1 MNKGRYRLVYSDEHG
16 SYVPVPEETS
26 ARSKG
31 QGARA
36 LRRLVAA
43 MAAALPGL
51 AIANPTGHQ
60 VMQGQVG
67 IQQQGSTLNI
77 TASDKAIIHWKQ
89 FSIQPGETTRF
100 IQPSST
106 ATVLN
111 RVVGQDP
118 SQILGNLIANGRVF
132 LINPNGVLFGAG
144 AKVDTAGLVA
154 STLNIKNEDFN
165 AGRLK
170 FEAEGAAGRIRNEGS
185 LKTTGGPLL
194 LIATDVENTGLI
206 TAENGDIVLAAGKS
220 VEIADPHQP
229 ALRVR
234 IEAGGEA
241 INLGQLIAKGGNAG
255 MFGAALTQAGKIS
268 ATGAQRTADGRI
280 VLRGT
285 KSVTLTAQSETSA
298 QTADGNGGAIEISAP
313 EVKIEAK
320 AVVDASGLQ
329 GGRIDV
335 NAGQHATV
343 EGTLRATGRLAAP
356 TPAAPAPAPADL
368 ELPVTASGPAPAPVA
383 PAVTD
388 PGKGGH
394 IQVTADTVAIAGSA
408 TLDASGDT
416 GGGSVLVGGDW
427 QGANP
432 LVHNAQVSWVGSG
445 AHLLA
450 DALLDGDGGKV
461 VVWADQASAFH
472 GNIWAR
478 GGRDGGNGGQ
488 VEVSGKVALL
498 YRGRTDTSAARG
510 RNGSLLLDPLS
521 IVIQGGSGDGAN
533 DGSLSYNGGTA
544 GTITAE
550 SLGPTVVY
558 ESELEE
564 QSKTTDIILR
574 AQRSVTVGNAQFN
587 YTASGNASGETAGQ
601 LTLAAGSSL
610 LIETRNLGAGEGG
623 VSAGID
629 LVTGGWHGAGL
640 RIVTQGSGSITLQTG
655 YNNGVQVGD
664 QRADIVLPVL
674 QTASGGILARA
685 GSSSLIDLRGTY
697 RSDGAISMQAG
708 TVSGAAAFN
717 AAGGTQITGDYL
729 LGSGT
734 VSFDGGNA
742 SISGLFTLNGNLG
755 GASALSVGGLLWQGG
770 QMLTG
775 GQVTLNGAGQVDGS
789 NAYRYL
795 GRRLDVAGQ
804 LDLSNSNGY
813 ELIVLNGGELHL
825 NAGGALSSTTADGII
840 RLTAGSGGSAL
851 LSGDAGSRIEVA
863 AGRSLYL
870 RTDGA
875 AGSAIAGQFDTAG
888 DGALSVDGGR
898 LSTAADTAFT
908 GTGTLRLFSGGTL
921 SGSHRLTLGNRFE
934 WKGGALDG
942 SGIAVLSG
950 TGVVDNSASYHYLA
964 RTLQVDGTLTL
975 GNSSGYLLYIN
986 DGGRLHLGATG
997 TLSTD
1002 GSTAYIYMNA
1012 GANGVARLSGDTG
1025 ARVVIG
1031 DGAQLYLRTDNT
1043 GSNRL
1048 SGTLNIGGAGML
1060 TLDSG
1065 SVSVTDTA
1073 LLTGSGTV
1081 RLSNGGDIG
1090 GAGTLTIASNLD
1102 WRGGSM
1108 SNAAGTTVLAG
1119 VTTIDNTSGYKYLGR
1134 QVVLT
1139 GSMTLGNSSGYYL
1152 QIHNGGRLHLAG
1164 GSRLATSTD
1173 SGMIYLAGGTSGAA
1187 LSADAGSA
1195 ITAAAG
1201 TVLTLQSDGNPLN
1214 TLAGRFTFDGAGEVR
1229 MPSGL
1234 FTTAAATTFTGSGLL
1249 RLNGATLDL
1258 RHATEFASPLVFDSG
1273 VITGSGNVLLSGNS
1287 RWNSGS
1293 LAGTGTAT
1301 VSGRLQV
1308 ENSNGYKFL
1317 SRRLVVDGAL
1327 DFGSSTG
1334 YYLQLNNGGVLHL
1347 GATGVLRTTSSS
1359 SVIYLA
1365 SGNGGVAT
1373 VSADDGARVIA
1384 ASGADLFLRSDST
1397 GGNRIA
1403 GSFELTG
1410 SGDLVLDSGTL
1421 QTGAVSV
1428 IDGTGRLRL
1437 SGSATL
1443 NAEHALTLGSAF
1455 RFDGGVLG
1463 GSAAT
1468 TISGAFT
1475 WAGGTMAGTGSTTI
1489 AGSGTVDNTAAYKF
1503 LNRSLTV
1510 SGSLM
1515 FGNSSGYYL
1524 QLNNG
1529 SRLRIA
1535 AGATLGTSTA
1545 DGVIYMASGTG
1556 GSALIT
1562 ADSGS
1567 NIQLAAGTALRLRS
1581 DNAGSNGIAG
1591 SFNLAGEGALHL
1603 DSGTVSA
1610 DAATAF
1616 TGDGRLLLSS
1626 GGALTGSA
1634 LVTIASA
1641 FDWTGGSMAGTG
1653 TTRLLRDVSLS
1664 GSGARHLN
1672 RTLEIA
1678 AGRTLSLGDN
1688 VTLQRSTSN
1697 GGTGGIVAQGTLLKS
1712 AGTGTAYVTYLDLS
1726 GNIAS
1731 SSGVLSIYGN
1741 AVGTSLNGVNAS
1753 TSGSGALRLDSGL
1766 FTLTNGQTFTVS
1778 GGRAE
1783 LSGAT
1788 LSTSGSTSITG
1799 GGVFALTAG
1808 TLNGTGTLT
1817 VTSGFDW
1824 TGGTMS
1830 GTGTTRLDTSV
1841 TLTGSGTRTL
1851 DRTLEIAAGRT
1862 LDIDDNVLI
1871 QRSTSSGGTGGIV
1884 ALGAVRKAGGTGTAY
1899 LRYLDLSGNI
1909 SAHRGILS
1917 IYGNSAGS
1925 RIAGAVLS
1933 SNGGTLRADTGTLL
1947 LNVGESAQIA
1957 GGTFELSGATLTA
1970 TGNSSL
1976 DGAGTFSFTSGTING
1991 PGTLTVNTA
2000 TDWSGGNMAGS
2011 GITRLAGAARIL
2023 SGSTRGLGRTL
2034 EIAGSTVASNL
2045 SGAVQIQDSARI
2057 SVLSGGTL
2065 ELNNSAVFSHL
2076 GSGRID
2082 NAGLLLKTGSDSAS
2096 LAMPV
2101 GNTGTLRVA
2110 EGSLSA
2116 NGFTT
2121 NAGTL
2126 DLRAG
2131 STLTTGSLQNTGVIQ
2146 GSGALNLGSGT
2157 LTNAGIVRPG
2167 DGSSTGT
2174 LTVTGQF
2181 VQTAGGRIEA
2191 DVLGTTAAQQD
2202 HLNISGSAQIDG
2214 ALVLAPASGL
2224 TFGASDRYTVLS
2236 CGADACLSGAFASVN
2251 TGGLAVTPTTF
2262 SNAISFATGTIASTW
2277 ISQTSGFWDVAAN
2290 WAGGLIPTA
2299 STDVVIDQ
2307 AGDLT
2312 VTIRNTSPASNFT
2325 VNSLRSNENITITG
2339 STLTLRGDSVINGRL
2354 SMTAGT
2360 LTIGSQLEV
2369 GSMTL
2374 SGGTVSGG
2382 RLIASGTGNLL
2393 NGGTLSALQLM
2404 LGSRLTTSGTSTL
2417 SNVTLSRLGS
2427 GSDAGR
2433 IVVANGGDLR
2443 VVGTLTLDNGS
2454 VTLASDGSSTFLRS
2468 TSGAWSIA
2476 GNGAILFGGSH
2487 NAVRANNYLGYGSG
2501 TYSLSI
2507 GSGVTVAGSNGGY
2520 IYFGNNGTNAG
2531 TIEAATAGREIVVN
2545 AWNTT
2550 DTWTNAG
2557 TLRANGGILS
2567 LSDAWSSAGT
2577 NARIQLDSGT
2587 LFLGGSFN
2595 TASFNTLVRPA
2606 DADRG
2611 ALNLVGTLNN
2621 ANATLNLNGATGT
2634 LNSGGTVAGGT
2645 LAIDNASGGAFNTGY
2660 AGISGSSFGGTNVAT
2675 LDNVRLTGSTTIAN
2689 GGDLRVVGALTL
2701 DNGSVTLASDGNST
2715 FLRGTSGAWSIAGNG
2730 AILFGGSHNAVR
2742 ASNYLGYGSGTY
2754 SLSIGSGVTVSGSNG
2769 GYIYFGNNGANAGT
2783 IEAAT
2788 AGREIVVNAWNNT
2801 DTWNNTGTLRANGG
2815 ILSLNDAW
2823 SSAGSSARIQ
2833 LDSGTLFLGGSFNTA
2848 SFNTLVRPADADRGA
2863 LNLVGTLN
2871 NANATLNLN
2880 GATGTLNSG
2889 GTVAGGTLA
2898 IDNASG
2904 GAFNTGYAGISGSSF
2919 GGTNVAT
2926 LDNVRLSGSATV
2938 ANGGD
2943 LRVVGALTLDNGS
2956 VTLASD
2962 GSSTFLR
2969 STSGAWSIAG
2979 NGAVLFG
2986 GSHNAVRASNYLG
2999 YGSGTYSLSIGSGV
3013 TVSGANGGYIYFGDN
3028 GTNAGLIEAVNAG
3041 KEISL
3046 NAWSSNSSWTQS
3058 GTLHLANG
3066 GQFHIGDNVINSGV
3080 LRGAGSINASGRTI
3094 TSTGLVHAEGGV
3106 LSVTGNLTQAA
3117 GSTLRFDIGGT
3128 ERGTGH
3134 SALDVNGTFTFG
3146 GTLQVVHTNGFT
3158 PAENEAFPLI
3168 RYTTRAGS
3176 TQFATL
3182 DVPAGSGYGSY
3193 YGVGTYLLARGTAL
3207 NGQINEWIS
3216 NSSGDWST
3224 GTNWSLGVAPNSATM
3239 SVLMDRVGF
3248 TPTVT
3253 ISSGSW
3259 TVGELISQ
3267 EHLTMTGGSL
3277 TVVGETAIAGQ
3288 LTLNNAAQLLTQGH
3302 LDLGAVTLNGS
3313 SQFTAQQAGH
3323 IASFVQNGGTSTFN
3337 GAGLAFDA
3345 IDIRGG
3351 TVNYNAMLAL
3361 PSQVLRIANH
3371 TANLNADQ
3379 GQTLIQLQSGTLN
3392 LNLGTLASD
3401 VDMSG
3406 GTLNV
3411 AGNTVANGRLDWTG
3425 GNINGSGTLTQ
3436 NGVMTVGG
3444 NGSFGLGGGI
3454 TLVHANSSGN
3464 SRMAKTGSYFYLN
3477 GSGTTLRNAAG
3488 AVLTLDSTDNTFGTY
3503 YSGGTGGLL
3512 QNQGTLIKTGSGV
3525 FRINSPTRIEQAG
3538 LLDIRAGSIDLSYS
3552 TGNVFSGNTVIAA
3565 DSALTLTGSQ
3575 STSFTGSARFSGAGL
3590 IHQSAG
3596 STGIADGARIDSA
3609 LRLAGGTLSV
3619 TGAVQQNGAF
3629 TWSGGE
3635 INGGGTLTV
3644 SGVLDQTGNTTVY
3657 LRNATTLLHTNTSGS
3672 SRIANTSSSGL
3683 NIDSGSVFSNTGTLT
3698 LDVAGSGSIMY
3709 IDQDSGSAG
3718 LFDNTGTL
3726 IKTGSGRVDIGTYG
3740 LVSLRQ
3746 AGTLSID
3753 EGWITLGG
3761 SGGTPPAHQISGA
3774 QSIASGA
3781 LLQVSGGQTTLA
3793 STATFAGAGRLEVA
3807 GGTLA
3812 VGNGVQLGSDL
3823 ALALSSGTLSVAGQ
3837 LQQNS
3842 RFTWTGGQ
3850 INGGGTL
3857 TVAGVFEQSGNTTVY
3872 LRDGT
3877 TLLHTNTSGSSRI
3890 ANTSSSGVNIENG
3903 STFRNTGTL
3912 TLDVASAAG
3921 VMYID
3926 QDSGSAGLFDNA
3938 GTLIKTGAGRLDIGT
3953 YGLVSL
3959 RQTGTLN
3966 VSAGSVTFGG
3976 SGGTPPE
3983 HLLTGTQT
3991 IANGARIEVSGGTT
4005 RLASGATVSGAG
4017 PLRLTGGVLAMD
4029 DGTSTGITLQ
4039 QSGGTLSG
4047 TGSNTLSGRYEWTG
4061 GTVGGSGTLTVSG
4074 ALQISGSGSFGLD
4087 GRSLRHTNAAGS
4099 SALYKTGG
4107 YLYVSNGATF
4117 TNAAGAAL
4125 YIDTAGGNS
4134 GVWYGGT
4141 AGSFVNDGLL
4151 VKQGNGTFNF
4161 WNPVRLSNTGTLTVA
4176 QGTLFADNF
4185 TSNSGTLHT
4194 LSGAVLNTGNT
4205 ALTNTGTVSGHGTLV
4220 IGGTGLLNRGIVAP
4234 GGSNEDGTLRIT
4246 GHYTQA
4252 ADGTLQI
4259 ERGTPGTDALVVSG
4273 TATLGGTLTVSSL
4286 SGYTPTA
4293 VQSDIV
4299 SAGTLTGSFA
4309 TVTLPTGYSTLAVGN
4324 RQVLSYAGAI
4334 CGGICWDGGAGTN
4347 LWTDAANWTGD
4358 LLPGLNSLVFIDL
4371 QNGVSVLLNSGTHTV
4386 ASLTTTA
4393 GNTLTLAGGSLTL
4406 SGGASGQNASTLGGN
4421 LNISGGT
4428 LTANAA
4434 TSIARLALSAGTLG
4448 GSGAITFTGAG
4459 SSWTGGDLTGSGST
4473 ILAAGSTLDYA
4484 AGSRSSARRVDIR
4497 QGATLRHLSGVLTLT
4512 GGASNAG
4519 VIDVAQGVTA
4529 RYGGS
4534 AAYLLDSSG
4543 QFAGGGRIEFINSA
4557 QATAAST
4564 APTIAESTFTVR
4576 VQDSA
4581 RFTATAPTAIARL
4594 ELADSAQVIA
4604 QSGLQAG
4611 TLTQTGGTLTV
4622 NAASA
4627 VGQYSWAGGTLA
4639 GTGALT
4645 LLGNGSWTRG
4655 TLSGNLVIGN
4665 GATLTLS
4672 TTGSDDVQGTSYK
4685 RFGTGSLSNFG
4696 TLAWQE
4702 GHIDVVGNA
4711 RVDNHGLL
4719 DITGNFS
4726 FGDRSVGVGTITLNN
4741 LAGAL
4746 IRKNGGGETSIGSLG
4761 IPGGTANYAVV
4772 TNDGAIMVGSGSLR
4786 FGVGYSGA
4794 QGGGSFIHNGQIDV
4808 VAGALLEFGGSLTH
4822 NGHTFIDSGATLRRI
4837 GGFTN
4842 SAAGTI
4848 QGFGTLD
4855 VGSGNTFRNDG
4866 TLQVGDVFTGVNAHG
4881 TMQVT
4886 GNYLQGSGG
4895 RLLMAVGGSAAG
4907 QYDRLAVSGSATLG
4921 GSLVVSEAAGYARDS
4936 VAIDLITAN
4945 GGLSGGFGT
4954 VTLPAEGYA
4963 VAQGVNALRL
4973 NYAAIVCGGICWD
4986 GGAGT
4991 DLWTDAANWTGN
5003 VLPGLNDLVFIS
5015 LSNGGQV
5022 RLTGG
5027 DQRIAALNTGSGS
5040 TLTISG
5046 GALTIT
5052 GLSGGSSVASAV
5064 AGDVVLTG
5072 GTLTVGGQASF
5083 AGLRQSGGFSQF
5095 DGIATVSR
5103 LALSGGEGVT
5113 LRTNGRLTVSDSF
5126 DWRDQADLDGAGT
5139 FTTAGLTTVT
5149 GSGGLGFGIS
5159 VDWHNTGNVNLV
5171 NGALLHFYSTSDGNG
5186 GALINEAGGV
5196 IDLSG
5201 GNVLALGTHSGPL
5214 SRFVNAGTLIKR
5226 SGGDQRLEGNYS
5238 FDNLGTVQVDGG
5250 RLDIR
5255 VSNGDGG
5262 ADTGRYVSNATLAFG
5277 AGQRILAAGSD
5288 ITGNGAVEFSG
5299 ARVMVNGGYGI
5310 AGTGNTRISAG
5321 RADFASALTF
5331 ANTLT
5336 VRGGVLNFNGN
5347 TVLNRLEMGWSG
5359 GDLATYSVL
5368 GGTGTLT
5375 FTGSGSTITD
5385 GTLAS
5390 GVVSGYDSGVGPLYV
5405 QAPDSRR
5412 SITVASGASL
5422 TLGGSE
5428 YADLSGIALNNQGTL
5443 SLVGNIHIHLDNTLD
5458 NGGTLQIGTSGTPLN
5473 QIADVAWNA
5482 PGSLAIRNTGTLEKV
5497 RDGSAYLV
5505 ASLVNE
5511 GSGKVDVRAGTLQLA
5526 GGYTQGSQATLA
5538 VGLGY
5543 GTAGRLQADGGAT
5556 LDGTLEVGEA
5566 AGYNRASIDAN
5577 IVQSASGV
5585 TGRFSTQRLPSD
5597 YTLATSSTG
5606 INLRYNLISCG
5617 GICWDGGAGT
5627 ANWLDAA
5634 NWTGDR
5640 LPGLTDLVFINAI
5653 PGANVTLDA
5662 SPAQT
5667 VAGLTIGNGNSFTL
5681 NSGVLNAPTTVQ
5693 AGGTMTLLGGTLN
5706 SGGLFSNAGT
5716 ANLAGG
5722 ALNASQLANSGTM
5735 NLSGSALSAGLITN
5749 NGTMNLLRG
5758 TPGNLTS
5765 TRFDNNG
5772 LIVADTGSTLEFGSG
5787 GGMIFANNGD
5797 VQVRSGTLS
5806 VLAHDTDASGP
5817 GADTGDY
5824 SVAAGATLRF
5834 RDAFRDFGPGS
5845 SVTGAGN
5852 VEFTAFSGGAFNV
5865 NGVYSVG
5872 GTTRVSGNTLV
5883 NFNSSASFGTLD
5895 VAGNIGGG
5903 GTLSV
5908 GDLIWTSGAISGTGR
5923 SVIVSG
5929 DALIDGRS
5937 LSLNGARLN
5946 ITGSGLID
5954 AGTQLALNT
5963 GAQVIVGSGATL
5975 GMGSNSVLSGNGSVV
5990 NRGTLE
5996 GTVGGGSSNIGVLL
6010 SNSGTVNAA
6019 SGSLGLTGG
6028 IRTSAGSSFVIGSG
6042 ATMELGGDLPDD
6054 IFDQISGSG
6063 ALSFSSAVQPVI
6075 NRSFAAQGGTPFVFS
6090 LRSGATLRS
6099 GPLQGELTGQAA
6111 GWTYTAPDGF
6121 NGRQSAVFELSSG
6134 GGTALINVV
6143 FNVVSLPAVTPP
6155 VVQQVT
6161 VPLLRDVFQP
6171 PRIDVPPAPSAPQV
6185 SSPVSIASLDALDN
6199 IATASGPQMEQPLRD
6214 FRGSRLQCR

>member
-1 MNKGRYRLVYSDEHG
+1 MV
-16 SYVPVPEETS
+16 
-26 ARSKG
+26 
-31 QGARA
+31 GA
-36 LRRLVAA
+36 
-43 MAAALPGL
+43 
-51 AIANPTGHQ
+51 
-60 VMQGQVG
+60 
-67 IQQQGSTLNI
+67 
-77 TASDKAIIHWKQ
+77 
-89 FSIQPGETTRF
+89 
-100 IQPSST
+100 
-106 ATVLN
+106 
-111 RVVGQDP
+111 
-118 SQILGNLIANGRVF
+118 
-132 LINPNGVLFGAG
+132 
-144 AKVDTAGLVA
+144 
-154 STLNIKNEDFN
+154 
-165 AGRLK
+165 
-170 FEAEGAAGRIRNEGS
+170 
-185 LKTTGGPLL
+185 
-194 LIATDVENTGLI
+194 
-206 TAENGDIVLAAGKS
+206 
-220 VEIADPHQP
+220 
-229 ALRVR
+229 
-234 IEAGGEA
+234 
-241 INLGQLIAKGGNAG
+241 
-255 MFGAALTQAGKIS
+255 
-268 ATGAQRTADGRI
+268 
-280 VLRGT
+280 
-285 KSVTLTAQSETSA
+285 
-298 QTADGNGGAIEISAP
+298 
-313 EVKIEAK
+313 
-320 AVVDASGLQ
+320 
-329 GGRIDV
+329 
-335 NAGQHATV
+335 
-343 EGTLRATGRLAAP
+343 
-356 TPAAPAPAPADL
+356 
-368 ELPVTASGPAPAPVA
+368 
-383 PAVTD
+383 
-388 PGKGGH
+388 
-394 IQVTADTVAIAGSA
+394 
-408 TLDASGDT
+408 
-416 GGGSVLVGGDW
+416 
-427 QGANP
+427 
-432 LVHNAQVSWVGSG
+432 
-445 AHLLA
+445 
-450 DALLDGDGGKV
+450 
-461 VVWADQASAFH
+461 
-472 GNIWAR
+472 
-478 GGRDGGNGGQ
+478 
-488 VEVSGKVALL
+488 
-498 YRGRTDTSAARG
+498 
-510 RNGSLLLDPLS
+510 
-521 IVIQGGSGDGAN
+521 
-533 DGSLSYNGGTA
+533 
-544 GTITAE
+544 
-550 SLGPTVVY
+550 
-558 ESELEE
+558 
-564 QSKTTDIILR
+564 
-574 AQRSVTVGNAQFN
+574 
-587 YTASGNASGETAGQ
+587 
-601 LTLAAGSSL
+601 
-610 LIETRNLGAGEGG
+610 
-623 VSAGID
+623 
-629 LVTGGWHGAGL
+629 
-640 RIVTQGSGSITLQTG
+640 
-655 YNNGVQVGD
+655 
-664 QRADIVLPVL
+664 
-674 QTASGGILARA
+674 
-685 GSSSLIDLRGTY
+685 
-697 RSDGAISMQAG
+697 
-708 TVSGAAAFN
+708 
-717 AAGGTQITGDYL
+717 
-729 LGSGT
+729 
-734 VSFDGGNA
+734 
-742 SISGLFTLNGNLG
+742 
-755 GASALSVGGLLWQGG
+755 
-770 QMLTG
+770 
-775 GQVTLNGAGQVDGS
+775 
-789 NAYRYL
+789 
-795 GRRLDVAGQ
+795 
-804 LDLSNSNGY
+804 
-813 ELIVLNGGELHL
+813 
-825 NAGGALSSTTADGII
+825 
-840 RLTAGSGGSAL
+840 
-851 LSGDAGSRIEVA
+851 
-863 AGRSLYL
+863 
-870 RTDGA
+870 
-875 AGSAIAGQFDTAG
+875 
-888 DGALSVDGGR
+888 
-898 LSTAADTAFT
+898 
-908 GTGTLRLFSGGTL
+908 
-921 SGSHRLTLGNRFE
+921 
-934 WKGGALDG
+934 
-942 SGIAVLSG
+942 
-950 TGVVDNSASYHYLA
+950 
-964 RTLQVDGTLTL
+964 
-975 GNSSGYLLYIN
+975 
-986 DGGRLHLGATG
+986 
-997 TLSTD
+997 
-1002 GSTAYIYMNA
+1002 
-1012 GANGVARLSGDTG
+1012 
-1025 ARVVIG
+1025 
-1031 DGAQLYLRTDNT
+1031 
-1043 GSNRL
+1043 
-1048 SGTLNIGGAGML
+1048 
-1060 TLDSG
+1060 
-1065 SVSVTDTA
+1065 
-1073 LLTGSGTV
+1073 
-1081 RLSNGGDIG
+1081 
-1090 GAGTLTIASNLD
+1090 
-1102 WRGGSM
+1102 
-1108 SNAAGTTVLAG
+1108 
-1119 VTTIDNTSGYKYLGR
+1119 
-1134 QVVLT
+1134 
-1139 GSMTLGNSSGYYL
+1139 
-1152 QIHNGGRLHLAG
+1152 
-1164 GSRLATSTD
+1164 
-1173 SGMIYLAGGTSGAA
+1173 
-1187 LSADAGSA
+1187 
-1195 ITAAAG
+1195 
-1201 TVLTLQSDGNPLN
+1201 
-1214 TLAGRFTFDGAGEVR
+1214 
-1229 MPSGL
+1229 
-1234 FTTAAATTFTGSGLL
+1234 
-1249 RLNGATLDL
+1249 
-1258 RHATEFASPLVFDSG
+1258 
-1273 VITGSGNVLLSGNS
+1273 
-1287 RWNSGS
+1287 
-1293 LAGTGTAT
+1293 
-1301 VSGRLQV
+1301 
-1308 ENSNGYKFL
+1308 
-1317 SRRLVVDGAL
+1317 
-1327 DFGSSTG
+1327 
-1334 YYLQLNNGGVLHL
+1334 
-1347 GATGVLRTTSSS
+1347 
-1359 SVIYLA
+1359 
-1365 SGNGGVAT
+1365 
-1373 VSADDGARVIA
+1373 
-1384 ASGADLFLRSDST
+1384 
-1397 GGNRIA
+1397 
-1403 GSFELTG
+1403 
-1410 SGDLVLDSGTL
+1410 
-1421 QTGAVSV
+1421 
-1428 IDGTGRLRL
+1428 
-1437 SGSATL
+1437 
-1443 NAEHALTLGSAF
+1443 
-1455 RFDGGVLG
+1455 
-1463 GSAAT
+1463 
-1468 TISGAFT
+1468 
-1475 WAGGTMAGTGSTTI
+1475 
-1489 AGSGTVDNTAAYKF
+1489 
-1503 LNRSLTV
+1503 
-1510 SGSLM
+1510 
-1515 FGNSSGYYL
+1515 
-1524 QLNNG
+1524 
-1529 SRLRIA
+1529 
-1535 AGATLGTSTA
+1535 
-1545 DGVIYMASGTG
+1545 
-1556 GSALIT
+1556 
-1562 ADSGS
+1562 
-1567 NIQLAAGTALRLRS
+1567 
-1581 DNAGSNGIAG
+1581 
-1591 SFNLAGEGALHL
+1591 
-1603 DSGTVSA
+1603 
-1610 DAATAF
+1610 
-1616 TGDGRLLLSS
+1616 
-1626 GGALTGSA
+1626 
-1634 LVTIASA
+1634 
-1641 FDWTGGSMAGTG
+1641 
-1653 TTRLLRDVSLS
+1653 
-1664 GSGARHLN
+1664 
-1672 RTLEIA
+1672 
-1678 AGRTLSLGDN
+1678 
-1688 VTLQRSTSN
+1688 
-1697 GGTGGIVAQGTLLKS
+1697 
-1712 AGTGTAYVTYLDLS
+1712 
-1726 GNIAS
+1726 
-1731 SSGVLSIYGN
+1731 
-1741 AVGTSLNGVNAS
+1741 
-1753 TSGSGALRLDSGL
+1753 
-1766 FTLTNGQTFTVS
+1766 
-1778 GGRAE
+1778 
-1783 LSGAT
+1783 
-1788 LSTSGSTSITG
+1788 
-1799 GGVFALTAG
+1799 
-1808 TLNGTGTLT
+1808 
-1817 VTSGFDW
+1817 
-1824 TGGTMS
+1824 
-1830 GTGTTRLDTSV
+1830 
-1841 TLTGSGTRTL
+1841 
-1851 DRTLEIAAGRT
+1851 
-1862 LDIDDNVLI
+1862 
-1871 QRSTSSGGTGGIV
+1871 
-1884 ALGAVRKAGGTGTAY
+1884 
-1899 LRYLDLSGNI
+1899 
-1909 SAHRGILS
+1909 
-1917 IYGNSAGS
+1917 
-1925 RIAGAVLS
+1925 
-1933 SNGGTLRADTGTLL
+1933 
-1947 LNVGESAQIA
+1947 
-1957 GGTFELSGATLTA
+1957 
-1970 TGNSSL
+1970 
-1976 DGAGTFSFTSGTING
+1976 
-1991 PGTLTVNTA
+1991 
-2000 TDWSGGNMAGS
+2000 
-2011 GITRLAGAARIL
+2011 
-2023 SGSTRGLGRTL
+2023 
-2034 EIAGSTVASNL
+2034 
-2045 SGAVQIQDSARI
+2045 
-2057 SVLSGGTL
+2057 
-2065 ELNNSAVFSHL
+2065 
-2076 GSGRID
+2076 
-2082 NAGLLLKTGSDSAS
+2082 
-2096 LAMPV
+2096 
-2101 GNTGTLRVA
+2101 
-2110 EGSLSA
+2110 
-2116 NGFTT
+2116 
-2121 NAGTL
+2121 
-2126 DLRAG
+2126 
-2131 STLTTGSLQNTGVIQ
+2131 
-2146 GSGALNLGSGT
+2146 
-2157 LTNAGIVRPG
+2157 
-2167 DGSSTGT
+2167 
-2174 LTVTGQF
+2174 
-2181 VQTAGGRIEA
+2181 
-2191 DVLGTTAAQQD
+2191 
-2202 HLNISGSAQIDG
+2202 
-2214 ALVLAPASGL
+2214 
-2224 TFGASDRYTVLS
+2224 
-2236 CGADACLSGAFASVN
+2236 
-2251 TGGLAVTPTTF
+2251 
-2262 SNAISFATGTIASTW
+2262 
-2277 ISQTSGFWDVAAN
+2277 
-2290 WAGGLIPTA
+2290 
-2299 STDVVIDQ
+2299 
-2307 AGDLT
+2307 
-2312 VTIRNTSPASNFT
+2312 
-2325 VNSLRSNENITITG
+2325 
-2339 STLTLRGDSVINGRL
+2339 
-2354 SMTAGT
+2354 
-2360 LTIGSQLEV
+2360 
-2369 GSMTL
+2369 
-2374 SGGTVSGG
+2374 
-2382 RLIASGTGNLL
+2382 
-2393 NGGTLSALQLM
+2393 
-2404 LGSRLTTSGTSTL
+2404 
-2417 SNVTLSRLGS
+2417 
-2427 GSDAGR
+2427 
-2433 IVVANGGDLR
+2433 
-2443 VVGTLTLDNGS
+2443 LTLDNGS
-2454 VTLASDGSSTFLRS
+2454 VTLASDGNSTFLRG

-2567 LSDAWSSAGT
+2567 LSDAWSSAG
-2577 NARIQLDSGT
+2577 NGARIQLDSGT

-2611 ALNLVGTLNN
+2611 TLNLVGTLNN

-2634 LNSGGTVAGGT
+2634 LNSGGT
-2645 LAIDNASGGAFNTGY
+2645 I
-2660 AGISGSSFGGTNVAT
+2660 
-2675 LDNVRLTGSTTIAN
+2675 
-2689 GGDLRVVGALTL
+2689 
-2701 DNGSVTLASDGNST
+2701 
-2715 FLRGTSGAWSIAGNG
+2715 
-2730 AILFGGSHNAVR
+2730 
-2742 ASNYLGYGSGTY
+2742 
-2754 SLSIGSGVTVSGSNG
+2754 
-2769 GYIYFGNNGANAGT
+2769 
-2783 IEAAT
+2783 
-2788 AGREIVVNAWNNT
+2788 
-2801 DTWNNTGTLRANGG
+2801 
-2815 ILSLNDAW
+2815 
-2823 SSAGSSARIQ
+2823 
-2833 LDSGTLFLGGSFNTA
+2833 
-2848 SFNTLVRPADADRGA
+2848 
-2863 LNLVGTLN
+2863 
-2871 NANATLNLN
+2871 
-2880 GATGTLNSG
+2880 
-2889 GTVAGGTLA
+2889 AGGTLA

-2926 LDNVRLSGSATV
+2926 LDNVRLSGSTTV

-3013 TVSGANGGYIYFGDN
+3013 TVSGSNGGYIYFGDN

-3361 PSQVLRIANH
+3361 PSQALRIANH

-3512 QNQGTLIKTGSGV
+3512 QNQGTLIKTGTGV
-3525 FRINSPTRIEQAG
+3525 FRVNSPTRFEQAG
-3538 LLDIRAGSIDLSYS
+3538 LLDIRAGSIDLSYG

-3565 DSALTLTGSQ
+3565 DSALTLTGSHTTTF
-3575 STSFTGSARFSGAGL
+3575 TSSARFSGAGQ
-3590 IHQSAG
+3590 IQQTAG
-3596 STGIADGARIDSA
+3596 STAMADGVRIDSS
-3609 LRLAGGTLSV
+3609 LRLSGGSLGIAGT
-3619 TGAVQQNGAF
+3619 VQQNGAF
-3629 TWSGGE
+3629 TWTGGE
-3635 INGGGTLTV
+3635 INGGGTLAV
-3644 SGVLDQTGNTTVY
+3644 SGVLDQSGNTTVY
-3657 LRNATTLLHTNTSGS
+3657 LRNATTLLHTNTGGS

-3683 NIDSGSVFSNTGTLT
+3683 NIDSGSVFRNTGTLT

-3709 IDQDSGSAG
+3709 IDQDSGSAS
-3718 LFDNTGTL
+3718 LFENTGTL

-3740 LVSLRQ
+3740 MVSLRQ

-3850 INGGGTL
+3850 INGGGAL

-3890 ANTSSSGVNIENG
+3890 ANTSSSGFNIENG

-3912 TLDVASAAG
+3912 TLDVASAGG

-3926 QDSGSAGLFDNA
+3926 QDSGNAGLFDNA

-3966 VSAGSVTFGG
+3966 VNAGWITFGG

-3983 HLLTGTQT
+3983 HLLAGTQT
-3991 IANGARIEVSGGTT
+3991 IASGARIEVIGGTT

-4029 DGTSTGITLQ
+4029 DGMSTGITLQ

-4047 TGSNTLSGRYEWTG
+4047 AGSNTLSGRYEWTG

-5201 GNVLALGTHSGPL
+5201 GNALALGTHSGPL

-5299 ARVMVNGGYGI
+5299 ARVTVNGGYGI

-5653 PGANVTLDA
+5653 PGANVTLNA

>member
-1 MNKGRYRLVYSDEHG
+1 
-16 SYVPVPEETS
+16 
-26 ARSKG
+26 
-31 QGARA
+31 
-36 LRRLVAA
+36 
-43 MAAALPGL
+43 
-51 AIANPTGHQ
+51 
-60 VMQGQVG
+60 
-67 IQQQGSTLNI
+67 
-77 TASDKAIIHWKQ
+77 
-89 FSIQPGETTRF
+89 
-100 IQPSST
+100 
-106 ATVLN
+106 
-111 RVVGQDP
+111 
-118 SQILGNLIANGRVF
+118 
-132 LINPNGVLFGAG
+132 
-144 AKVDTAGLVA
+144 
-154 STLNIKNEDFN
+154 
-165 AGRLK
+165 
-170 FEAEGAAGRIRNEGS
+170 
-185 LKTTGGPLL
+185 
-194 LIATDVENTGLI
+194 
-206 TAENGDIVLAAGKS
+206 
-220 VEIADPHQP
+220 
-229 ALRVR
+229 
-234 IEAGGEA
+234 
-241 INLGQLIAKGGNAG
+241 
-255 MFGAALTQAGKIS
+255 
-268 ATGAQRTADGRI
+268 
-280 VLRGT
+280 
-285 KSVTLTAQSETSA
+285 
-298 QTADGNGGAIEISAP
+298 
-313 EVKIEAK
+313 
-320 AVVDASGLQ
+320 
-329 GGRIDV
+329 
-335 NAGQHATV
+335 
-343 EGTLRATGRLAAP
+343 
-356 TPAAPAPAPADL
+356 
-368 ELPVTASGPAPAPVA
+368 
-383 PAVTD
+383 
-388 PGKGGH
+388 
-394 IQVTADTVAIAGSA
+394 
-408 TLDASGDT
+408 
-416 GGGSVLVGGDW
+416 
-427 QGANP
+427 
-432 LVHNAQVSWVGSG
+432 
-445 AHLLA
+445 
-450 DALLDGDGGKV
+450 
-461 VVWADQASAFH
+461 
-472 GNIWAR
+472 
-478 GGRDGGNGGQ
+478 
-488 VEVSGKVALL
+488 
-498 YRGRTDTSAARG
+498 
-510 RNGSLLLDPLS
+510 
-521 IVIQGGSGDGAN
+521 
-533 DGSLSYNGGTA
+533 
-544 GTITAE
+544 
-550 SLGPTVVY
+550 
-558 ESELEE
+558 
-564 QSKTTDIILR
+564 
-574 AQRSVTVGNAQFN
+574 
-587 YTASGNASGETAGQ
+587 
-601 LTLAAGSSL
+601 
-610 LIETRNLGAGEGG
+610 
-623 VSAGID
+623 
-629 LVTGGWHGAGL
+629 
-640 RIVTQGSGSITLQTG
+640 
-655 YNNGVQVGD
+655 
-664 QRADIVLPVL
+664 
-674 QTASGGILARA
+674 
-685 GSSSLIDLRGTY
+685 
-697 RSDGAISMQAG
+697 
-708 TVSGAAAFN
+708 
-717 AAGGTQITGDYL
+717 
-729 LGSGT
+729 
-734 VSFDGGNA
+734 
-742 SISGLFTLNGNLG
+742 
-755 GASALSVGGLLWQGG
+755 
-770 QMLTG
+770 
-775 GQVTLNGAGQVDGS
+775 
-789 NAYRYL
+789 
-795 GRRLDVAGQ
+795 
-804 LDLSNSNGY
+804 
-813 ELIVLNGGELHL
+813 
-825 NAGGALSSTTADGII
+825 
-840 RLTAGSGGSAL
+840 
-851 LSGDAGSRIEVA
+851 
-863 AGRSLYL
+863 
-870 RTDGA
+870 
-875 AGSAIAGQFDTAG
+875 
-888 DGALSVDGGR
+888 
-898 LSTAADTAFT
+898 
-908 GTGTLRLFSGGTL
+908 
-921 SGSHRLTLGNRFE
+921 
-934 WKGGALDG
+934 
-942 SGIAVLSG
+942 
-950 TGVVDNSASYHYLA
+950 
-964 RTLQVDGTLTL
+964 
-975 GNSSGYLLYIN
+975 
-986 DGGRLHLGATG
+986 
-997 TLSTD
+997 
-1002 GSTAYIYMNA
+1002 
-1012 GANGVARLSGDTG
+1012 
-1025 ARVVIG
+1025 
-1031 DGAQLYLRTDNT
+1031 
-1043 GSNRL
+1043 
-1048 SGTLNIGGAGML
+1048 
-1060 TLDSG
+1060 
-1065 SVSVTDTA
+1065 
-1073 LLTGSGTV
+1073 
-1081 RLSNGGDIG
+1081 
-1090 GAGTLTIASNLD
+1090 
-1102 WRGGSM
+1102 
-1108 SNAAGTTVLAG
+1108 
-1119 VTTIDNTSGYKYLGR
+1119 
-1134 QVVLT
+1134 
-1139 GSMTLGNSSGYYL
+1139 
-1152 QIHNGGRLHLAG
+1152 
-1164 GSRLATSTD
+1164 
-1173 SGMIYLAGGTSGAA
+1173 
-1187 LSADAGSA
+1187 
-1195 ITAAAG
+1195 
-1201 TVLTLQSDGNPLN
+1201 
-1214 TLAGRFTFDGAGEVR
+1214 
-1229 MPSGL
+1229 
-1234 FTTAAATTFTGSGLL
+1234 
-1249 RLNGATLDL
+1249 
-1258 RHATEFASPLVFDSG
+1258 
-1273 VITGSGNVLLSGNS
+1273 
-1287 RWNSGS
+1287 
-1293 LAGTGTAT
+1293 
-1301 VSGRLQV
+1301 
-1308 ENSNGYKFL
+1308 
-1317 SRRLVVDGAL
+1317 
-1327 DFGSSTG
+1327 
-1334 YYLQLNNGGVLHL
+1334 
-1347 GATGVLRTTSSS
+1347 
-1359 SVIYLA
+1359 
-1365 SGNGGVAT
+1365 
-1373 VSADDGARVIA
+1373 
-1384 ASGADLFLRSDST
+1384 
-1397 GGNRIA
+1397 
-1403 GSFELTG
+1403 
-1410 SGDLVLDSGTL
+1410 
-1421 QTGAVSV
+1421 
-1428 IDGTGRLRL
+1428 
-1437 SGSATL
+1437 
-1443 NAEHALTLGSAF
+1443 
-1455 RFDGGVLG
+1455 
-1463 GSAAT
+1463 
-1468 TISGAFT
+1468 
-1475 WAGGTMAGTGSTTI
+1475 
-1489 AGSGTVDNTAAYKF
+1489 
-1503 LNRSLTV
+1503 
-1510 SGSLM
+1510 
-1515 FGNSSGYYL
+1515 
-1524 QLNNG
+1524 
-1529 SRLRIA
+1529 
-1535 AGATLGTSTA
+1535 
-1545 DGVIYMASGTG
+1545 
-1556 GSALIT
+1556 
-1562 ADSGS
+1562 
-1567 NIQLAAGTALRLRS
+1567 
-1581 DNAGSNGIAG
+1581 
-1591 SFNLAGEGALHL
+1591 
-1603 DSGTVSA
+1603 
-1610 DAATAF
+1610 
-1616 TGDGRLLLSS
+1616 
-1626 GGALTGSA
+1626 
-1634 LVTIASA
+1634 
-1641 FDWTGGSMAGTG
+1641 
-1653 TTRLLRDVSLS
+1653 
-1664 GSGARHLN
+1664 
-1672 RTLEIA
+1672 
-1678 AGRTLSLGDN
+1678 
-1688 VTLQRSTSN
+1688 
-1697 GGTGGIVAQGTLLKS
+1697 
-1712 AGTGTAYVTYLDLS
+1712 
-1726 GNIAS
+1726 
-1731 SSGVLSIYGN
+1731 
-1741 AVGTSLNGVNAS
+1741 
-1753 TSGSGALRLDSGL
+1753 
-1766 FTLTNGQTFTVS
+1766 
-1778 GGRAE
+1778 
-1783 LSGAT
+1783 
-1788 LSTSGSTSITG
+1788 
-1799 GGVFALTAG
+1799 
-1808 TLNGTGTLT
+1808 
-1817 VTSGFDW
+1817 
-1824 TGGTMS
+1824 
-1830 GTGTTRLDTSV
+1830 
-1841 TLTGSGTRTL
+1841 
-1851 DRTLEIAAGRT
+1851 
-1862 LDIDDNVLI
+1862 
-1871 QRSTSSGGTGGIV
+1871 
-1884 ALGAVRKAGGTGTAY
+1884 
-1899 LRYLDLSGNI
+1899 
-1909 SAHRGILS
+1909 
-1917 IYGNSAGS
+1917 
-1925 RIAGAVLS
+1925 
-1933 SNGGTLRADTGTLL
+1933 
-1947 LNVGESAQIA
+1947 
-1957 GGTFELSGATLTA
+1957 
-1970 TGNSSL
+1970 
-1976 DGAGTFSFTSGTING
+1976 
-1991 PGTLTVNTA
+1991 
-2000 TDWSGGNMAGS
+2000 
-2011 GITRLAGAARIL
+2011 
-2023 SGSTRGLGRTL
+2023 
-2034 EIAGSTVASNL
+2034 
-2045 SGAVQIQDSARI
+2045 
-2057 SVLSGGTL
+2057 
-2065 ELNNSAVFSHL
+2065 
-2076 GSGRID
+2076 
-2082 NAGLLLKTGSDSAS
+2082 
-2096 LAMPV
+2096 
-2101 GNTGTLRVA
+2101 
-2110 EGSLSA
+2110 
-2116 NGFTT
+2116 
-2121 NAGTL
+2121 
-2126 DLRAG
+2126 
-2131 STLTTGSLQNTGVIQ
+2131 
-2146 GSGALNLGSGT
+2146 
-2157 LTNAGIVRPG
+2157 
-2167 DGSSTGT
+2167 
-2174 LTVTGQF
+2174 
-2181 VQTAGGRIEA
+2181 
-2191 DVLGTTAAQQD
+2191 
-2202 HLNISGSAQIDG
+2202 
-2214 ALVLAPASGL
+2214 
-2224 TFGASDRYTVLS
+2224 
-2236 CGADACLSGAFASVN
+2236 
-2251 TGGLAVTPTTF
+2251 
-2262 SNAISFATGTIASTW
+2262 
-2277 ISQTSGFWDVAAN
+2277 
-2290 WAGGLIPTA
+2290 
-2299 STDVVIDQ
+2299 
-2307 AGDLT
+2307 
-2312 VTIRNTSPASNFT
+2312 
-2325 VNSLRSNENITITG
+2325 
-2339 STLTLRGDSVINGRL
+2339 
-2354 SMTAGT
+2354 
-2360 LTIGSQLEV
+2360 
-2369 GSMTL
+2369 
-2374 SGGTVSGG
+2374 
-2382 RLIASGTGNLL
+2382 
-2393 NGGTLSALQLM
+2393 
-2404 LGSRLTTSGTSTL
+2404 
-2417 SNVTLSRLGS
+2417 
-2427 GSDAGR
+2427 
-2433 IVVANGGDLR
+2433 
-2443 VVGTLTLDNGS
+2443 
-2454 VTLASDGSSTFLRS
+2454 
-2468 TSGAWSIA
+2468 
-2476 GNGAILFGGSH
+2476 
-2487 NAVRANNYLGYGSG
+2487 
-2501 TYSLSI
+2501 
-2507 GSGVTVAGSNGGY
+2507 
-2520 IYFGNNGTNAG
+2520 
-2531 TIEAATAGREIVVN
+2531 
-2545 AWNTT
+2545 
-2550 DTWTNAG
+2550 
-2557 TLRANGGILS
+2557 
-2567 LSDAWSSAGT
+2567 
-2577 NARIQLDSGT
+2577 
-2587 LFLGGSFN
+2587 
-2595 TASFNTLVRPA
+2595 
-2606 DADRG
+2606 
-2611 ALNLVGTLNN
+2611 
-2621 ANATLNLNGATGT
+2621 
-2634 LNSGGTVAGGT
+2634 
-2645 LAIDNASGGAFNTGY
+2645 
-2660 AGISGSSFGGTNVAT
+2660 
-2675 LDNVRLTGSTTIAN
+2675 
-2689 GGDLRVVGALTL
+2689 
-2701 DNGSVTLASDGNST
+2701 
-2715 FLRGTSGAWSIAGNG
+2715 
-2730 AILFGGSHNAVR
+2730 
-2742 ASNYLGYGSGTY
+2742 
-2754 SLSIGSGVTVSGSNG
+2754 
-2769 GYIYFGNNGANAGT
+2769 
-2783 IEAAT
+2783 
-2788 AGREIVVNAWNNT
+2788 
-2801 DTWNNTGTLRANGG
+2801 
-2815 ILSLNDAW
+2815 
-2823 SSAGSSARIQ
+2823 
-2833 LDSGTLFLGGSFNTA
+2833 
-2848 SFNTLVRPADADRGA
+2848 
-2863 LNLVGTLN
+2863 
-2871 NANATLNLN
+2871 
-2880 GATGTLNSG
+2880 
-2889 GTVAGGTLA
+2889 
-2898 IDNASG
+2898 
-2904 GAFNTGYAGISGSSF
+2904 
-2919 GGTNVAT
+2919 
-2926 LDNVRLSGSATV
+2926 
-2938 ANGGD
+2938 
-2943 LRVVGALTLDNGS
+2943 
-2956 VTLASD
+2956 
-2962 GSSTFLR
+2962 
-2969 STSGAWSIAG
+2969 

-3013 TVSGANGGYIYFGDN
+3013 TVSGSNGGYIYFGDN

-3313 SQFTAQQAGH
+3313 SQFAAQQAGH

-3512 QNQGTLIKTGSGV
+3512 QNQGTLIKTGTGV
-3525 FRINSPTRIEQAG
+3525 FRVNSPTRFEQAG
-3538 LLDIRAGSIDLSYS
+3538 LLDIRAGSIDLSYG

-3565 DSALTLTGSQ
+3565 DSALTLTGSHTTTF
-3575 STSFTGSARFSGAGL
+3575 TSSARFSGAGQ
-3590 IHQSAG
+3590 IQQTAG
-3596 STGIADGARIDSA
+3596 STAMADGVRIESS
-3609 LRLAGGTLSV
+3609 LRLAGGTLGV
-3619 TGAVQQNGAF
+3619 TGTVRQNGAF
-3629 TWSGGE
+3629 TWTGGE
-3635 INGGGTLTV
+3635 INGGGTLAV
-3644 SGVLDQTGNTTVY
+3644 SGVLDQSGNTTVY
-3657 LRNATTLLHTNTSGS
+3657 LRNATTLLHTNTSGD

-3683 NIDSGSVFSNTGTLT
+3683 NIDSGSVFRNTGTLT
-3698 LDVAGSGSIMY
+3698 LDVTGSGSIMY
-3709 IDQDSGSAG
+3709 IDQDSGSAS
-3718 LFDNTGTL
+3718 LFENTGTL

-3740 LVSLRQ
+3740 MVSLRQ

-3857 TVAGVFEQSGNTTVY
+3857 TVAGIFEQSGNTTVY

-3890 ANTSSSGVNIENG
+3890 ANTSSSGFNIENG

-3912 TLDVASAAG
+3912 TLDVASAGG

-3926 QDSGSAGLFDNA
+3926 QDSGNAGLFDNS

-3966 VSAGSVTFGG
+3966 VNAGWITFGG
-3976 SGGTPPE
+3976 NGGTPPE
-3983 HLLTGTQT
+3983 HLLAGTQT
-3991 IANGARIEVSGGTT
+3991 IASSARIEVIGGTT

-4029 DGTSTGITLQ
+4029 DGMSTGITLQ

-4529 RYGGS
+4529 RYGGT

-4741 LAGAL
+4741 HAGAL
-4746 IRKNGGGETSIGSLG
+4746 IRKNGSGETSIGSLG

-4772 TNDGAIMVGSGSLR
+4772 TNDGDIMVGSGSLR

-4794 QGGGSFIHNGQIDV
+4794 QGGGSFTHNGQIDV
-4808 VAGALLEFGGSLTH
+4808 VTGALLEFGGSLTH

-4866 TLQVGDVFTGVNAHG
+4866 TLQVGDVFNGVNTHG
-4881 TMQVT
+4881 TMRVT
-4886 GNYLQGSGG
+4886 GNYLQGNGG
-4895 RLLMAVGGSAAG
+4895 RLLMAVGGPAAG
-4907 QYDRLAVSGSATLG
+4907 QYDQLAVSGSATLG
-4921 GSLVVSEAAGYARDS
+4921 GTLVVSEAAGYARDS

-4945 GGLSGGFGT
+4945 GGLSGSFAT
-4954 VTLPAEGYA
+4954 VTLPFEGYA
-4963 VAQGVNALRL
+4963 VAQGTNAVRL

-5003 VLPGLNDLVFIS
+5003 VLPGLNDLVFIN
-5015 LSNGGQV
+5015 LANGGQV

-5052 GLSGGSSVASAV
+5052 GLSGGSGVASAV

-5095 DGIATVSR
+5095 DGNVTVSR

-5126 DWRDQADLDGAGT
+5126 DWRDQADLDGAGS
-5139 FTTAGLTTVT
+5139 FTTAGLSTVT

-5159 VDWHNTGNVNLV
+5159 VDWHNTGTVNLA

-5201 GNVLALGTHSGPL
+5201 GNALALGTHSGPL

-5238 FDNLGTVQVDGG
+5238 FENLGTVQVDGG

-5255 VSNGDGG
+5255 VSNADGG

-5458 NGGTLQIGTSGTPLN
+5458 NAGRLELGSASEALG
-5473 QIADVAWNA
+5473 QIADVAWVA
-5482 PGSLAIRNTGTLEKV
+5482 PGSLLIRNTGELVKQQGNDAFAAATLISSGTVELAAGTLRLGGNYV
-5497 RDGSAYLV
+5497 QDAAGTLVSVVGSAGPSRLHVDGSA
-5505 ASLVNE
+5505 
-5511 GSGKVDVRAGTLQLA
+5511 TL
-5526 GGYTQGSQATLA
+5526 G
-5538 VGLGY
+5538 
-5543 GTAGRLQADGGAT
+5543 
-5556 LDGTLEVGEA
+5556 GTLEVREA
-5566 AGYNRASIDAN
+5566 AGYSRVQLNKELISAN
-5577 IVQSASGV
+5577 GGVSG
-5585 TGRFSTQRLPSD
+5585 TFTARNLPAD
-5597 YTLATSSTG
+5597 YTLSATPNRL
-5606 INLRYNLISCG
+5606 NLNYTLLTCG

-5640 LPGLTDLVFINAI
+5640 LPGLTDLVFINVI
-5653 PGANVTLDA
+5653 PGANVTLNA

-5681 NSGVLNAPTTVQ
+5681 TGGVFSAPTTVQ
-5693 AGGTMTLLGGTLN
+5693 AGGTLTLQGGTLN

-5722 ALNASQLANSGTM
+5722 ALNASQLSNSGTM
-5735 NLSGSALSAGLITN
+5735 NLSGSVLTAGLITN
-5749 NGTMNLLRG
+5749 NGTMNLLAG
-5758 TPGNLTS
+5758 TPANLTS
-5765 TRFDNNG
+5765 TRFNNNG
-5772 LIVADTGSTLEFGSG
+5772 LIVADTRSTLEFGSG

-5824 SVAAGATLRF
+5824 SVDAGASLRF

-5845 SVTGAGN
+5845 SITGAGN

-5883 NFNSSASFGTLD
+5883 NFNSNANFGTLD

-5903 GTLSV
+5903 GTLNV
-5908 GDLIWTSGAISGTGR
+5908 GNLTWTSGSIGGAGR
-5923 SVIVSG
+5923 SIVVSG
-5929 DALIDGRS
+5929 STAMDGSS
-5937 LSLNGARLN
+5937 LTLNGARL
-5946 ITGSGLID
+5946 TVAGSGLID
-5954 AGTQLALNT
+5954 ADTQLALNT
-5963 GAQVIVGSGATL
+5963 GAQLIVGSGASL
-5975 GMGSNSVLSGNGSVV
+5975 GLGDNSAVSGNGSVV
-5990 NRGTLE
+5990 NRGTLV
-5996 GTVGGGSSNIGVLL
+5996 GTVGTTEGTGSASIGVLL
-6010 SNSGTVNAA
+6010 SNSGTVNA
-6019 SGSLGLTGG
+6019 SNGNLGLTGG
-6028 IRTSAGSSFVIGSG
+6028 IRTSAGSSFVIGNSG
-6042 ATMELGGDLPDD
+6042 TMELGGELPDD
-6054 IFDQISGSG
+6054 IFDQIQISGSG
-6063 ALSFSSAVQPVI
+6063 SLSFSSAVQPVI

-6090 LRSGATLRS
+6090 LRSGTTLRS